1 LGYQRAAAALQQ
13 RVSKNHKQKRAKLE
27 PTQQLTRSEQDAW
40 WVDVEGV
47 RDLVGGQDEGGRFWR
62 WLSGEVLP
70 HLGRSNDLS
79 LPPQPPL
86 RELQDEMREAAT
98 VLHTLQADTLTNLR
112 MERQKAELERQL
124 LQLQL
129 AKAVHEA
136 SETFGL
142 ETPAALRPER
152 LAFAPAPEQ
161 VATEA
166 SQEEIDRVR
175 LALDR
180 ERLTNARLE
189 NKLQRTMV
197 ALQARKMAAECGW
210 DVKQEQL
217 LAERQALELAAAPAH
232 LDEGGWMTAGDY
244 LRLRGH
250 TEDEVQRLQSS
261 FGRSLKAHHELQ
273 RGEPPDTVL
282 REYGQDLNRTCM
294 YHTQRDRA
302 LLNASYQ
309 HFTLTDLYR
318 RAVPP
323 AMQAINNL

>member
-1 LGYQRAAAALQQ
+1 LQQ

-27 PTQQLTRSEQDAW
+27 PTQQLTRCEQDAW
-40 WVDVEGV
+40 WIAVEGV
-47 RDLVGGQDEGGRFWR
+47 RDLVGGQNEGERFWR

-70 HLGRSNDLS
+70 QLHRSNDLS

-282 REYGQDLNRTCM
+282 REYGQDLNRTCV

-318 RAVPP
+318 RTVPP